1 MNKEYYANNDK
12 IIVSNE
18 SGELRELPNYDNYQ
32 ERLNTENIIE
42 ELDSTINFEEYMK
55 NTYPV
60 DEGKD
65 IKISKILLN
74 LIIIFAPIL
83 IGGMLKDAGIN
94 LPLVYMSSIVMS
106 VPTLASIVLGI
117 GVVLVNGVKAIKKYK
132 TNKMNKRMRLSYEAS
147 IDYLKEK
154 APSTLVLKVD
164 ATKVK
169 SAINVGMLNETE
181 LAQYT
186 KLSERISLTPAKNK

>member
-60 DEGKD
+60 DEEKD

-74 LIIIFAPIL
+74 LIFIFAPIL

-132 TNKMNKRMRLSYEAS
+132 MNKMNKRMRLSY
-147 IDYLKEK
+147 
-154 APSTLVLKVD
+154 
-164 ATKVK
+164 
-169 SAINVGMLNETE
+169 
-181 LAQYT
+181 
-186 KLSERISLTPAKNK
+186 